1 MCSQDEAGGVHQT
14 SFMKVDL
21 EVSVVVVM
29 FWSSFVFVLCCHSCF
44 SYSLLSGTKRSMRMQ
59 RNNIMSLIDH
69 VQNVMATTDILIW
82 ISTCCQSQIMY
93 HHMLVLV
100 SIRA

>member
-14 SFMKVDL
+14 CFMKVDL

-59 RNNIMSLIDH
+59 RNNVMSLIDH
-69 VQNVMATTDILIW
+69 VQNVMANNRYFDMD
-82 ISTCCQSQIMY
+82 Q
-93 HHMLVLV
+93 
-100 SIRA
+100 